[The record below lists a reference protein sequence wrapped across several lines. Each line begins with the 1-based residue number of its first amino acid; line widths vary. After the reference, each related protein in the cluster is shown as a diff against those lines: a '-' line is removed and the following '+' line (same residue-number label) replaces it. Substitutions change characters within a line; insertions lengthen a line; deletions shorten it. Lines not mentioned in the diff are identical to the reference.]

1 MRPTTPNVIT
11 QSLSGQR
18 LKGAVLLEN
27 QMLGLVFDGGRVLAV
42 NGVAYLMHEQASRDV
57 LHAAQHRLTEHAA
70 EIETLRA
77 VADGQG
83 IRGEAEHMRDAQAI
97 RPPRSERRRS
107 VGRTLGEEA
116 HHESEV
122 PL

>member
-77 VADGQG
+77 VTEGSG
-83 IRGEAEHMRDAQAI
+83 VRGEAAHMRDAQAI

-107 VGRTLGEEA
+107 IGRTLDEEQR
-116 HHESEV
+116 ESEV
-122 PL
+122 TP